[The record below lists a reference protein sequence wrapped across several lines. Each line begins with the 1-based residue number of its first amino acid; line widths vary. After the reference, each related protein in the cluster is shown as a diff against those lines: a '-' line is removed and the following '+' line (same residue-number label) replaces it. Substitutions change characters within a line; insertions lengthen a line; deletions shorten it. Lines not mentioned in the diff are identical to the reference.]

1 MNKLACALKGLGNYK
16 DEVLLFVRIVFCF
29 MFIVVHGG
37 PKLFGG
43 PAKWMEVGSMLKI
56 LGVTAMPVQ
65 LGFIAAVCEFF
76 GGLFIGLGLLSR
88 LGAAMILSTL
98 LIASAVMFT
107 SKGLFAAVPAIEDSL
122 FMLVLMVVGAGEYSF
137 DYQWFEK

>member
-1 MNKLACALKGLGNYK
+1 VNKLIQKLNGLDNYK
-16 DEVLLFVRIVFCF
+16 HEVLLFVRIGLCF
-29 MFIVVHGG
+29 MFVFVHGG

-43 PAKWMEVGSMLKI
+43 PAKWMEVGSMLKV

-76 GGLFIGLGLLSR
+76 GGLFIGLGLLTR

-98 LIASAVMFT
+98 IIATAVMFT
-107 SKGLFAAVPAIEDSL
+107 SKGLFAAAPPIEDAL
-122 FMLVLMVVGAGEYSF
+122 FMLVLMVVGAGKYSI
-137 DYQWFEK
+137 DAKWN